1 MRRAVYAMRI
11 WCITYPGVPKGATVK
26 KFLRVGVVAASA
38 IAAAVLVGAA
48 WADTNASDAKI
59 VPFTAKYA
67 GTATVK
73 ITDGIADI
81 VANGAGTGKP
91 IGKSKITGKGKGDST
106 QQPCVPFTGPGSMTG
121 IKGNINF
128 LVLPGASGC
137 GDEEGNVFSVSGR
150 AKVVKGTKAFK
161 TAKGTLKFTGV
172 YDRGQGTFSIKFT
185 GKLTVITP

>member
-1 MRRAVYAMRI
+1 MKR
-11 WCITYPGVPKGATVK
+11 
-26 KFLRVGVVAASA
+26 FLQAGVVALVATT
-38 IAAAVLVGAA
+38 AAVVVGAA
-48 WADTNASDAKI
+48 WAGTTASDAKI

-81 VANGAGTGKP
+81 AANGVGAGTP

-150 AKVVKGTKAFK
+150 AKVVKGTKVFK

-185 GKLTVITP
+185 GKLHRSTPE

>member
-1 MRRAVYAMRI
+1 MRRAPRPASIR
-11 WCITYPGVPKGATVK
+11 CITHAGILKGANVK
-26 KFLRVGVVAASA
+26 TFLRAGVVAL
-38 IAAAVLVGAA
+38 AAATAVVVVGAA
-48 WADTNASDAKI
+48 WAGTEADGAKV

-67 GTATVK
+67 GIASVK

-81 VANGAGTGKP
+81 AANGAGTGTP

-106 QQPCVPFTGPGSMTG
+106 VQPCVPFTGPGSMTG

-128 LVLPGASGC
+128 VVLPGSSGC

-150 AKVVKGTKAFK
+150 AKVTKGTKAFK

-172 YDRGQGTFSIKFT
+172 YDRGQGTFSIKFI
-185 GKLTVITP
+185 GKLTV

>member
-1 MRRAVYAMRI
+1 MK
-11 WCITYPGVPKGATVK
+11 T
-26 KFLRVGVVAASA
+26 FLRAGVVAL
-38 IAAAVLVGAA
+38 AAATAVVVVGAA
-48 WADTNASDAKI
+48 WAGTESGNAKI

-81 VANGAGTGKP
+81 AANGAGTGTP

-106 QQPCVPFTGPGSMTG
+106 VQPCVPFVGPGSMTG
-121 IKGNINF
+121 IKGNISF
-128 LVLPGASGC
+128 LVLPGSSGC

-150 AKVVKGTKAFK
+150 AKVTKGTKAFK

-172 YDRGQGTFSIKFT
+172 YDRGQGTFSIKFI
-185 GKLTVITP
+185 GKLTV

>member
-1 MRRAVYAMRI
+1 M
-11 WCITYPGVPKGATVK
+11 K
-26 KFLRVGVVAASA
+26 KFLRAGVVALAAA
-38 IAAAVLVGAA
+38 IAAVVVGVA
-48 WADTNASDAKI
+48 WAGTEAGNAKI

-73 ITDGIADI
+73 ITDGVADI
-81 VANGAGTGKP
+81 AANGVGAGTP
-91 IGKSKITGKGKGDST
+91 IGKGKITGKGKGDST

-121 IKGNINF
+121 TKGNLNF
-128 LVLPGASGC
+128 MVLSGSTGC

-150 AKVVKGTKAFK
+150 AKVLKGTKLFR

-185 GKLTVITP
+185 GKLTV

>member
-1 MRRAVYAMRI
+1 MR
-11 WCITYPGVPKGATVK
+11 
-26 KFLRVGVVAASA
+26 KFLRAGVVALAAST
-38 IAAAVLVGAA
+38 AALVVGTA
-48 WADTNASDAKI
+48 WAGTAGEAKI

-81 VANGAGTGKP
+81 AASGVGTGKT
-91 IGKSKITGKGKGDST
+91 IGRGKVTGKGKGDAT
-106 QQPCVPFTGPGSMTG
+106 QQPCVPFTGPGVLTG
-121 IKGNINF
+121 TKGNINF

-150 AKVVKGTKAFK
+150 VKVVKGTKAFK
-161 TAKGTLKFTGV
+161 KAKGTLKFTGV

-185 GKLTVITP
+185 GKLTVRTP

>member
-1 MRRAVYAMRI
+1 MKR
-11 WCITYPGVPKGATVK
+11 
-26 KFLRVGVVAASA
+26 KFLRAGVVALGVA
-38 IAAAVLVGAA
+38 AAAVLVGTA
-48 WADTNASDAKI
+48 WAGTESGNAKI

-81 VANGAGTGKP
+81 AANGVGTGTP
-91 IGKSKITGKGKGDST
+91 IGKGKITGKGKGDST

-121 IKGNINF
+121 TKGNINF

-137 GDEEGNVFSVSGR
+137 GDEEGQVFSVSGR
-150 AKVVKGTKAFK
+150 AKVLKGTKAFK

-185 GKLTVITP
+185 GKLTV